1 MITHDDVRRHAMRR
15 AADASATTVTA
26 EPGHAWPH
34 AERRRWACALNDYGW
49 RCATSVGRLWLARS
63 AYVRERCGAQMCI
76 VDTARPGMRRL
87 GEDSITTGADRA

>member
-1 MITHDDVRRHAMRR
+1 MITHDDVRLRAVRC

-26 EPGHAWPH
+26 EPSHAWPH

-49 RCATSVGRLWLARS
+49 RCTSPLRFWFDHGKAR
-63 AYVRERCGAQMCI
+63 VRDVRMCI